1 MAVAQADRLNARMAS
16 KVCLI
21 IGLLF
26 GRLEQIYSNF
36 CDAEEWHLSNH
47 FMFQFVPWIVISL
60 LQKVIRRGEDGQAL
74 RASSY
79 LYQMD
84 YRVIG
89 WYYQLLPRHFI
100 ERVRFSLSN

>member
-1 MAVAQADRLNARMAS
+1 MPRVAVAQADRLNAIITS

-26 GRLEQIYSNF
+26 EGLEQIYSNF

-47 FMFQFVPWIVISL
+47 FMFQFVPWIAISL

-74 RASSY
+74 RAPLISS
-79 LYQMD
+79 
-84 YRVIG
+84 
-89 WYYQLLPRHFI
+89 LLAQKTTFEFI
-100 ERVRFSLSN
+100 